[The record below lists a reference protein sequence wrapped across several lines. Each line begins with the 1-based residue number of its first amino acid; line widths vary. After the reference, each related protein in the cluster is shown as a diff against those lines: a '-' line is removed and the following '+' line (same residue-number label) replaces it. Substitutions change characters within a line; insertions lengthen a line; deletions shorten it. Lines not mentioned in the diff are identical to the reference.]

1 VREYKAGHL
10 SHREAYSF
18 MVNAKV
24 NLMEVVD
31 NLRTFL
37 DTGEDWERKNTSL
50 QGVSIIKLPATR
62 SRPASLAIEIN
73 PPDEN
78 GRPMK
83 KKGIMVMSRDEMLAF
98 RKIFG
103 SDKLDVLLNAVEEVI
118 PEKKTARKGS
128 GDVIEI

>member
-1 VREYKAGHL
+1 MRHL
-10 SHREAYSF
+10 SPREAYPF
-18 MVNAKV
+18 IVGAEVNF
-24 NLMEVVD
+24 MEVVD

-62 SRPASLAIEIN
+62 NRAASLAIEIN
-73 PPDEN
+73 PPDAH

-83 KKGIMVMSRDEMLAF
+83 KKGIMLMSRDEMLAF

-103 SDKLDVLLNAVEEVI
+103 SDKLEVLLNAVEEVI
-118 PEKKTARKGS
+118 PEKKTAGKGS